1 MWKDMLLNAYLIVM
15 VATLCNQWFKI
26 RVYPPIVFMCWSSHC
41 LFHNFSLRTQ
51 QLQNSY
57 GSTDSKLP
65 AYCPPPPHHHLPLGL
80 TLVTPP
86 LEKSTKRPLCE
97 STETWVILL
106 YIMVF
111 SHCHTTAHTHA
122 QSRPAGAVH
131 SAHWPSA
138 SPFGPWHDAQTTHC
152 TARPI
157 SPKVNV
163 NMQIWHQLCRQFT
176 MYNTTP
182 S

>member
-65 AYCPPPPHHHLPLGL
+65 AYCPPP
-80 TLVTPP
+80 TT
-86 LEKSTKRPLCE
+86 T
-97 STETWVILL
+97 
-106 YIMVF
+106 
-111 SHCHTTAHTHA
+111 SH
-122 QSRPAGAVH
+122 
-131 SAHWPSA
+131 SA
-138 SPFGPWHDAQTTHC
+138 SPSSPHPWRKVQSVPCVRAQRPEWYCFISWYSPTVTQRHTLTHRAVQPGRFIQP
-152 TARPI
+152 TDLQRA
-157 SPKVNV
+157 
-163 NMQIWHQLCRQFT
+163 
-176 MYNTTP
+176 P
-182 S
+182 SVLGMTHKQHTVQQDP

>member
-65 AYCPPPPHHHLPLGL
+65 AYCPPPPPPPPTRPHPRHPTLGEKYKASLVWEHRDLSDTALYHGILPLSHNGTHSRTEPSSQGGSFSPL
-80 TLVTPP
+80 TFSEP
-86 LEKSTKRPLCE
+86 LRSLAWRTNNTLYSKTHKPQSKCE
-97 STETWVILL
+97 YADMTSAL
-106 YIMVF
+106 
-111 SHCHTTAHTHA
+111 S
-122 QSRPAGAVH
+122 PVH
-131 SAHWPSA
+131 
-138 SPFGPWHDAQTTHC
+138 
-152 TARPI
+152 
-157 SPKVNV
+157 NV
-163 NMQIWHQLCRQFT
+163 
-176 MYNTTP
+176 
-182 S
+182 